1 MIRFVDFKLALG
13 EVIIDNDVIEDEAG
27 WEKGQIELKTGIIKR
42 FTTSE
47 SSEYLAYEAIK
58 KIKNNKWIKNVD
70 LIISITNTPSI
81 MFPNFSNY
89 AHSFLNL
96 KEDCKCL
103 GLNSGCTGFV
113 EAIELINFYFQ
124 NGYKKALIITYDT
137 YTRFLSK
144 SDYSTR
150 TLFSDG
156 ASVSLLERDNAQW
169 KIELSKIS
177 TASNSQG
184 DLIMEKKSNTIQMK
198 GTSVFTFG
206 IKHVKKDINELILNE
221 PNSICIF
228 HQAGKVMLD
237 GLIKSLP
244 KNILV
249 PVNYSSYGNLV
260 STSIPCLMMEN
271 FELIDNQKSMVMSG
285 FGVGLSSHSLLLKK

>member
-1 MIRFVDFKLALG
+1 MIKFVDFKLALG
-13 EVIIDNDVIEDEAG
+13 EKIIENDFIEDEAG
-27 WEKGQIELKTGIIKR
+27 WERGQIKLKTGINKR
-42 FTTSE
+42 FTSSQ
-47 SSEYLAYEAIK
+47 SSEYLAYEVIK
-58 KIKNNKWIKNVD
+58 KIKSNEWNKEVD
-70 LIISITNTPSI
+70 LVISVTNTPTTI
-81 MFPNFSNY
+81 FPNFSNY

-113 EAIELINFYFQ
+113 EALELINFYFQ

-150 TLFSDG
+150 ALFSDG
-156 ASVSLLERDNAQW
+156 ASVSLLERDNTQW

-177 TASNSQG
+177 TASNSQNN
-184 DLIMEKKSNTIQMK
+184 LIMEKKSNTIQMK
-198 GTSVFTFG
+198 GTSVFSFG
-206 IKHVKKDINELILNE
+206 IKHVKKDINELILKA

-228 HQAGKVMLD
+228 HQAGKVMIE
-237 GLIKSLP
+237 GLTKSLP

-271 FELIDNQKSMVMSG
+271 FELINTQKSMVMSG
-285 FGVGLSSHSLLLKK
+285 FGVGLSAHSLLLKK

>member
-13 EVIIDNDVIEDEAG
+13 KTIVENEIIEDEAG
-27 WEKGQIELKTGIIKR
+27 WERGQVKLKTGINKR
-42 FTTSE
+42 FISSQ

-58 KIKNNKWIKNVD
+58 KIKSHEWIREVD
-70 LIISITNTPSI
+70 LVISVTNTPTTV
-81 MFPNFSNY
+81 FPNFSNY

-113 EAIELINFYFQ
+113 EALEIINFYFQ

-137 YTRFLSK
+137 YTHFLSK

-156 ASVSLLERDNAQW
+156 ASVSLLERDITQW

-177 TASNSQG
+177 TASNSQSN
-184 DLIMEKKSNTIQMK
+184 LIMEKKYNTIQMK
-198 GTSVFTFG
+198 GTSVFAFG
-206 IKHVKKDINELILNE
+206 LKYVKKDVKELISIA

-228 HQAGKVMLD
+228 HQAGKVMIEE
-237 GLIKSLP
+237 LIKSFS

-249 PVNYSSYGNLV
+249 PVNYSKYGNLV

-271 FELIDNQKSMVMSG
+271 LELINSQKSMVMSG
-285 FGVGLSSHSLLLKK
+285 FGVGLSAHSLLLKK

>member
-13 EVIIDNDVIEDEAG
+13 EKVVENELIENEAG
-27 WEKGQIELKTGIIKR
+27 WERGQVKLKTGINVR
-42 FTTSE
+42 FTSSQ
-47 SSEYLAYEAIK
+47 SSEYLAFEAIK
-58 KIKNNKWIKNVD
+58 KIKSNEWTREVD
-70 LIISITNTPSI
+70 LVISVTNTPTI
-81 MFPNFSNY
+81 NFPNFSNY

-96 KEDCKCL
+96 RKDCKCL

-113 EAIELINFYFQ
+113 EALELVNFYFQ

-137 YTRFLSK
+137 YTNFLSK

-156 ASVSLLERDNAQW
+156 ASVSLLEKDNKQW

-177 TASNSQG
+177 TASNSQN

-206 IKHVKKDINELILNE
+206 IKHVKKDVTELISNA

-228 HQAGKVMLD
+228 HQAGKVMLE
-237 GLIKSLP
+237 GLINTLP
-244 KNILV
+244 NDTIV
-249 PVNYSSYGNLV
+249 PLNYSSYGNLV

-271 FELIDNQKSMVMSG
+271 FELINNQKSMVMCG
-285 FGVGLSSHSLLLKK
+285 FGVGLSSHSLLLKR

>member
-13 EVIIDNDVIEDEAG
+13 ETIFGNEVIENEAG
-27 WEKGQIELKTGIIKR
+27 WERGQVKLKTGINER
-42 FTTSE
+42 FISSK
-47 SSEYLAYEAIK
+47 SSEDLAYKAIK
-58 KIKNNKWIKNVD
+58 KIKSNEWVREVD
-70 LIISITNTPSI
+70 LVISVTNTPTTI
-81 MFPNFSNY
+81 FPNFSNY

-113 EAIELINFYFQ
+113 EALELVSFYFE

-137 YTRFLSK
+137 YTHFLSK

-156 ASVSLLERDNAQW
+156 ASVSLLEKDKKQW

-177 TASNSQG
+177 TALHSQNN
-184 DLIMEKKSNTIQMK
+184 LIMEKKNNTIQMK

-206 IKHVKKDINELILNE
+206 IKHVKKDLIELISTA
-221 PNSICIF
+221 PNSICIL
-228 HQAGKVMLD
+228 HQAGKVMLEA
-237 GLIKSLP
+237 LIKSLP

-249 PVNYSSYGNLV
+249 PVNYSGYGNLV

-271 FELIDNQKSMVMSG
+271 FQLINNQKSMVMSG

>member
-81 MFPNFSNY
+81 IFPNFSNY

-96 KEDCKCL
+96 KEHCKCL

-113 EAIELINFYFQ
+113 EALELVNFYFQ

-228 HQAGKVMLD
+228 HQAGKVMLE

-244 KNILV
+244 KDILA
-249 PVNYSSYGNLV
+249 PVNYSNYGNLV

-271 FELIDNQKSMVMSG
+271 FELINNQKSMIMSG

>member
-13 EVIIDNDVIEDEAG
+13 DVIIENDVIEDEAG
-27 WEKGQIELKTGIIKR
+27 WKKGQIELKTGIIKR
-42 FTTSE
+42 FTTSR

-58 KIKNNKWIKNVD
+58 KIKNDERIKNVD

-81 MFPNFSNY
+81 IFPNFSNY

-113 EAIELINFYFQ
+113 EALELVNFYFQ

-156 ASVSLLERDNAQW
+156 ASVSLLERDKTQW
-169 KIELSKIS
+169 KIDSSKIS

-184 DLIMEKKSNTIQMK
+184 DLIMEKKTNTIQMK

-206 IKHVKKDINELILNE
+206 IKYVKKDVKELISIA

-228 HQAGKVMLD
+228 HQAGKVMLE

-244 KNILV
+244 KDILV
-249 PVNYSSYGNLV
+249 PVNYSNYGNLV

-271 FELIDNQKSMVMSG
+271 LELINNQKSMVMSG